1 MLLILG
7 IILCLENFLVDFF
20 DIGVILQGDI

>member
-1 MLLILG
+1 MLLILS
-7 IILCLENFLVDFF
+7 IILCLENFLVDFL